1 MRTNCPRRLAD
12 HDYAGIYQYFLT
24 FCALRR
30 APAFENAEAVALVWS
45 QFLRAGQEER
55 FSIIVCCFMPDH
67 AHLVVEGLDD
77 GAELKRFIS
86 RAKQM
91 SGYYY
96 KQRYGTPLWQ
106 RYSYEHVLRSE
117 EPAPVVVGY
126 VLENPVRAGLADD
139 VRDYPHVR
147 SSVYERDEL
156 IEYAYGARSR
166 SG

>member
-1 MRTNCPRRLAD
+1 
-12 HDYAGIYQYFLT
+12 
-24 FCALRR
+24 
-30 APAFENAEAVALVWS
+30 
-45 QFLRAGQEER
+45 
-55 FSIIVCCFMPDH
+55 MPDH